1 MAGGPTD
8 LRERKKA
15 RTRAHI
21 AHTAMTLF
29 ADRGFDAVTVAEVAE
44 SADVGVSTVFK
55 YFPTKEDLFFDRQDE
70 VVEHLSRVLL
80 ARRPDESFAVACRR
94 DTLELI
100 EARDW
105 RIGLVPAMGSFYRL
119 VDRSPALRA
128 RARLLAEQ
136 ASAHLA
142 ITIAGELAMQPTDII
157 VLTTAN
163 VLTAL
168 RNTLL
173 YQAQRD
179 SLAGESVSVIA
190 ERLTQDT
197 VRAFDLLAGELAT
210 LGRDAVNSKDGG
222 STRTREGQRRP

>member
-29 ADRGFDAVTVAEVAE
+29 ADRGFDEVTVAEVAE
-44 SADVGVSTVFK
+44 TADVGVSTVFK

-70 VVEHLSRVLL
+70 VVEHLSRVVLT
-80 ARRPDESFAVACRR
+80 RRPGESFAAACRR

-105 RIGLVPAMGSFYRL
+105 RIGLVPAMGRFYRL
-119 VDRSPALRA
+119 VHRSPALRA
-128 RARLLAEQ
+128 RARLLAEE
-136 ASAHLA
+136 AAADLA
-142 ITIAGELAMQPTDII
+142 VTMAGELSLQPTDII
-157 VLTTAN
+157 VLTMAN

-168 RNTLL
+168 RNTVL

-179 SLAGESVSVIA
+179 SLAGEPVSVIA
-190 ERLTQDT
+190 ERLTHST
-197 VRAFDLLAGELAT
+197 NRAFDLLAGELVI
-210 LGRDAVNSKDGG
+210 LGQETVSSKDG
-222 STRTREGQRRP
+222 SSIRRQA

>member
-1 MAGGPTD
+1 MAAGPSD

-29 ADRGFDAVTVAEVAE
+29 ASRGFDQVTVAEVAE
-44 SADVGVSTVFK
+44 TADVGVSTVFK

-70 VVEHLSRVLL
+70 VVEHLSRVVL
-80 ARRPDESFAVACRR
+80 ARRPGESFAAACRR

-105 RIGLVPAMGSFYRL
+105 RIGLVPAMGRFYRL
-119 VDRSPALRA
+119 VGHSPALRA

-136 ASAHLA
+136 AAADLA
-142 ITIAGELAMQPTDII
+142 VTIAADLSMPPTDII
-157 VLTTAN
+157 VLTAAN
-163 VLTAL
+163 VLTAV

-179 SLAGESVSVIA
+179 SLAGEPVSVIA
-190 ERLTQDT
+190 GRLTQAT
-197 VRAFDLLAGELAT
+197 NQAFDLLAGELA
-210 LGRDAVNSKDGG
+210 AMGG
-222 STRTREGQRRP
+222 ETVSGEEP

>member
-21 AHTAMTLF
+21 AATAMTLF
-29 ADRGFDAVTVAEVAE
+29 AARGFDQVTVAEVAE
-44 SADVGVSTVFK
+44 TADVGVSTVFK

-70 VVEHLSRVLL
+70 VVEHLSRVVR
-80 ARRPDESFAVACRR
+80 ARRPGESFAAACRR

-100 EARDW
+100 ETRDW
-105 RIGLVPAMGSFYRL
+105 RIGLVPGMGRFYRL
-119 VDRSPALRA
+119 VDHSPALRA

-136 ASAHLA
+136 AAADLA
-142 ITIAGELAMQPTDII
+142 VTIAAELSRPPTDIV

-173 YQAQRD
+173 HQAQRD
-179 SLAGESVSVIA
+179 SLAGEPVSVIA
-190 ERLTQDT
+190 GRLTHATNQ
-197 VRAFDLLAGELAT
+197 AFDLLAGKLAAM
-210 LGRDAVNSKDGG
+210 GRETVSGEEP
-222 STRTREGQRRP
+222 R

>member
-29 ADRGFDAVTVAEVAE
+29 ADRGFDEVTVAEVAE
-44 SADVGVSTVFK
+44 TADVGVSTVFK

-70 VVEHLSRVLL
+70 VVEHLSRVVLT
-80 ARRPDESFAVACRR
+80 RRPGESFAAACRR

-105 RIGLVPAMGSFYRL
+105 RIGLVPTMGRFYRL
-119 VDRSPALRA
+119 VHRSPALRA

-136 ASAHLA
+136 AAADLA
-142 ITIAGELAMQPTDII
+142 VTIAGELSRQPTDII
-157 VLTTAN
+157 VATTAN

-173 YQAQRD
+173 YQAQQD
-179 SLAGESVSVIA
+179 SLAGAPVSVIA
-190 ERLTQDT
+190 ERLAHSTNQ
-197 VRAFDLLAGELAT
+197 AFDLLAGELAT
-210 LGRDAVNSKDGG
+210 MGRETVNGRDGES
-222 STRTREGQRRP
+222 RRKPGA

>member
-1 MAGGPTD
+1 MAGRATD

-15 RTRAHI
+15 RTRAQI
-21 AHTAMTLF
+21 ADTAMTLF
-29 ADRGFDAVTVAEVAE
+29 ADRGFDEVTVAEVAE
-44 SADVGVSTVFK
+44 TADVGVSTVFK

-70 VVEHLSRVLL
+70 VVEHLSRVVL
-80 ARRPDESFAVACRR
+80 ARRPGESFAAACRR
-94 DTLELI
+94 DTLKLI

-105 RIGLVPAMGSFYRL
+105 RIGLVPAMGRFYRL

-136 ASAHLA
+136 AAADLA
-142 ITIAGELAMQPTDII
+142 VTIAADLSMPPTDII

-179 SLAGESVSVIA
+179 SLAGEPVSVIA
-190 ERLTQDT
+190 GRLTQAT
-197 VRAFDLLAGELAT
+197 NQAFDLLAGELAAMGGET
-210 LGRDAVNSKDGG
+210 ASGEDGRSIWKEA
-222 STRTREGQRRP
+222 

>member
-1 MAGGPTD
+1 MVGGPTD

-29 ADRGFDAVTVAEVAE
+29 ADRGFDEVTVAEVAE
-44 SADVGVSTVFK
+44 TADVGVSTVFK

-70 VVEHLSRVLL
+70 VVEHLSRVVLT
-80 ARRPDESFAVACRR
+80 RRPGESFAAACRR

-105 RIGLVPAMGSFYRL
+105 RIGLVPAMGRFYRL
-119 VDRSPALRA
+119 VHRSPALRA
-128 RARLLAEQ
+128 RARLLAEE
-136 ASAHLA
+136 AAADLA
-142 ITIAGELAMQPTDII
+142 VTMAGELSLQPTDII
-157 VLTTAN
+157 VLTMAN

-179 SLAGESVSVIA
+179 SLADEPVSVIA
-190 ERLTQDT
+190 ERLTHST
-197 VRAFDLLAGELAT
+197 NRAFDLLAGEVAI
-210 LGRDAVNSKDGG
+210 LGQETVNSKDG
-222 STRTREGQRRP
+222 SSIRRQA